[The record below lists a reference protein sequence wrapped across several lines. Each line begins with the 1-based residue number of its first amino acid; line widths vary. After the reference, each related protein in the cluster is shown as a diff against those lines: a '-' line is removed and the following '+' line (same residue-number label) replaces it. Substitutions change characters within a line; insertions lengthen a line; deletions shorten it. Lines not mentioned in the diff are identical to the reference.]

1 MICSGVYV
9 RYVFGASDNSLTLS
23 LWSAFFDFNGPAN
36 FTDTFNNE
44 DDDFTDMTVGAGN
57 DPMHLVFITPF

>member
-1 MICSGVYV
+1 MT
-9 RYVFGASDNSLTLS
+9 LTLL

-36 FTDTFNNE
+36 FSDTFNNE

-57 DPMHLVFITPF
+57 DPMYLVGSITS